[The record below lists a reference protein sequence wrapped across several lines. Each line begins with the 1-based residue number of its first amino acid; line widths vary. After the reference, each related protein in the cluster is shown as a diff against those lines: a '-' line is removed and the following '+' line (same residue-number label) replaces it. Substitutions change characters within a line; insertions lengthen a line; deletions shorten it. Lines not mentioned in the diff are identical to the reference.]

1 MKNNII
7 GVDEVGRGS
16 LVGSAIICAFKSTD
30 DIFKNF
36 PYELRDSKKLSKK
49 KRELIYEELKKLK
62 LQGDANYSITFG
74 KKKFIE
80 KYNIHK
86 TVLWCMSS
94 SVKKIYQ
101 NSDKIIID
109 GIFIP
114 DDLKNLNIKAVIK
127 ADDKFAQ
134 VSAASIIAKCFRD
147 NLMNKLHTYDN
158 RFFWHKN
165 AGYPTKSHIESIKNF
180 GISKFHRE
188 TYQPISQFINK
199 L

>member
-30 DIFKNF
+30 EVFKNF
-36 PYELRDSKKLSKK
+36 PYKIRDSKKLSKK
-49 KRELIYEELKKLK
+49 KRELIFEELKKLK
-62 LQGDANYSITFG
+62 QKGVVDYSIIFG
-74 KKKFIE
+74 KKKIIE

-86 TVLWCMSS
+86 TILWCMSS
-94 SVKKIYQ
+94 SVKKIYRD
-101 NSDKIIID
+101 SDKIIVD

-114 DDLKNLNIKAVIK
+114 DDLKNLNIKAIIK

-165 AGYPTKSHIESIKNF
+165 AGYPTKNHIENIKNF